1 MSDADTVVLQQ
12 GRVRVEIALRPFD
25 LTIRRAGRRLV
36 RSMGAWV
43 AEGTVHDH
51 FIQLTEGVV
60 AAEELAPAE
69 RAVVARVRRLARDR
83 VVLAIELNGG
93 RRARL
98 EVRVLAGERVSFEL
112 APEGEPL
119 RIAADWRRR
128 SDEHFAGLGAR
139 HCTQF
144 DQVGRVVQLG
154 ADRRYTGPDCPAD
167 LLAGGGIPQGDYA
180 PVPWFVSSRGYAVWV
195 RSDANGTR
203 FDFAGDRVSAST
215 RFSAGPLRIDFLCDP
230 TPAARLRA
238 FCRLTGFPAVLPEW
252 GYGFW
257 KSRDVYE
264 HQDDVLDDFEGFRR
278 HDIPIDA
285 IVLDSPWATQYNT
298 WEINP
303 YQFPDGPGLIRRMRS
318 EGVRTVVWV
327 TPWVN
332 TDSRDGQAPPQP
344 ESERLHRG
352 PAPNYAPGAAL
363 GAFVRS
369 GSGASPEEP
378 FVTQWWMGTG
388 SPIDFTS
395 PVAEEW
401 WREQASRLLAL
412 GVEGIKADDG
422 EGYYMP
428 EHVRF
433 ADGRTGADAAWA
445 LGGLYR
451 LSMQRALDEVHDG
464 QGVVFGRSG
473 WTGQHAVGMTWGG
486 DQASDFWSLRVL
498 VVATLSA
505 ACSGFSNWSHDVGGY
520 LGHRLVERC
529 PPELLVRWL
538 QFGCFTPLMQAHG
551 RMPQE
556 PWHYSEHVLD
566 LYRAYVLMHEQL
578 VPYVRAAAVTAART
592 GLPIIRPLCLVDPGD
607 PRGWEIGDAY
617 GYGPALWV
625 APVLED
631 GAREREVALPRGDWI
646 ETWSA
651 RVVGGGGETVVEAPL
666 ERIPVWVRAGSI
678 VVTYP
683 ASHVARGLGDVP
695 ESSRPSGRDAVGFAA
710 TWSGGLSSRRRDS
723 DRVAAWSLVGVVGRW
738 RWRWRWQWRWRWRW
752 RSRWQ
757 WQWQWQ
763 WQWRW
768 RWRAGGRV
776 PRDRGVRAVR
786 RPGVRLWSMHSTTI
800 DAGERGR
807 AVLFTPCVHH
817 TAGLAQGAS
826 FVVLCR
832 FSDCGLAF

>member
-1 MSDADTVVLQQ
+1 
-12 GRVRVEIALRPFD
+12 
-25 LTIRRAGRRLV
+25 
-36 RSMGAWV
+36 
-43 AEGTVHDH
+43 
-51 FIQLTEGVV
+51 
-60 AAEELAPAE
+60 
-69 RAVVARVRRLARDR
+69 
-83 VVLAIELNGG
+83 
-93 RRARL
+93 L
-98 EVRVLAGERVSFEL
+98 E
-112 APEGEPL
+112 
-119 RIAADWRRR
+119 
-128 SDEHFAGLGAR
+128 
-139 HCTQF
+139 
-144 DQVGRVVQLG
+144 
-154 ADRRYTGPDCPAD
+154 
-167 LLAGGGIPQGDYA
+167 
-180 PVPWFVSSRGYAVWV
+180 
-195 RSDANGTR
+195 
-203 FDFAGDRVSAST
+203 
-215 RFSAGPLRIDFLCDP
+215 FLCDP

-264 HQDDVLDDFEGFRR
+264 HQDDVLDDYEGFRR
-278 HDIPIDA
+278 HDIPVDA

-303 YQFPDGPGLIRRMRS
+303 YQFPDGPELIRRMRS
-318 EGVRTVVWV
+318 DGVRTVVWV

-332 TDSRDGQAPPQP
+332 TDSRDGQIPPQP
-344 ESERLHRG
+344 ESDRLHRG
-352 PAPNYAPGAAL
+352 PAPNYAPGVAA

-369 GSGASPEEP
+369 GSGAEPDEP

-395 PVAEEW
+395 PAAEVW
-401 WREQASRLLAL
+401 WREQAKRLLAL

-422 EGYYMP
+422 EGYYLP
-428 EHVRF
+428 EEVRL

-451 LSMQRALDEVHDG
+451 LSMQRALDEVHRG
-464 QGVVFGRSG
+464 EGVLFGRSG
-473 WTGQHAVGMTWGG
+473 WTGQHAVGATWAG

-556 PWHYSEHVLD
+556 PWHYSENVLE
-566 LYRAYVLMHEQL
+566 LYRVYVLLHEQL

-625 APVLED
+625 APVLD
-631 GAREREVALPRGDWI
+631 DNAREREVALPRGEWI
-646 ETWSA
+646 ETWS
-651 RVVGGGGETVVEAPL
+651 RTLVRGGGETVVEAPL

-683 ASHVARGLGDVP
+683 ASHVTRGLGDVP
-695 ESSRPSGRDAVGFAA
+695 ESSRPLVA
-710 TWSGGLSSRRRDS
+710 TLWGSPRLGQTACRLADGTRIGWHRGEWS
-723 DRVAAWSLVGVVGRW
+723 VASPSAREVSFHEIGV
-738 RWRWRWQWRWRWRW
+738 
-752 RSRWQ
+752 
-757 WQWQWQ
+757 
-763 WQWRW
+763 
-768 RWRAGGRV
+768 
-776 PRDRGVRAVR
+776 
-786 RPGVRLWSMHSTTI
+786 
-800 DAGERGR
+800 
-807 AVLFTPCVHH
+807 
-817 TAGLAQGAS
+817 
-826 FVVLCR
+826 
-832 FSDCGLAF
+832 